1 MDILGVCPKC
11 KKKIDNN
18 EQVSWK
24 CAACGKEFKIS
35 FSKLHSLALQK
46 QKNNKTSVLKCP
58 SCGGEL
64 DSGNEEIV
72 WKCPECGNRVL
83 GNLIEFMEKINKGTN
98 IPNNKTMKKTKRKDS
113 LIKNVLYVIGMGCTT
128 LSGFLLLGS
137 IIEGDGNLI
146 AMAVLMLI
154 GLLFIWQAEVI
165 KILEEIREKL

>member
-11 KKKIDNN
+11 KETIDNN

-24 CAACGKEFKIS
+24 CASCGKEFKIS
-35 FSKLHSLALQK
+35 FSKLHNLALQK

-58 SCGGEL
+58 SCGGAL

-83 GNLIEFMEKINKGTN
+83 GNLINFVEKINKGTN
-98 IPNNKTMKKTKRKDS
+98 TANNETITKTKKKDS
-113 LIKNVLYVIGMGCTT
+113 LVKNILYVVGTGWTT
-128 LSGFLLLGS
+128 LFGFFLVGAV
-137 IIEGDGNLI
+137 IEGEDNQILV
-146 AMAVLMLI
+146 AALVLV
-154 GLLFIWQAEVI
+154 GLLVLWQAEVI